1 MFRSDNFASAAF
13 TTKFFSMS
21 TPADKGFLQKET
33 NNINTISID
42 EFEIGDLLGKGA
54 QAKVRM
60 AFHKPTSSIYSIKT
74 IARHRV

>member
-1 MFRSDNFASAAF
+1 MFRSDNFANADYTA
-13 TTKFFSMS
+13 KFFTMT
-21 TPADKGFLQKET
+21 TPANQGFLQKES